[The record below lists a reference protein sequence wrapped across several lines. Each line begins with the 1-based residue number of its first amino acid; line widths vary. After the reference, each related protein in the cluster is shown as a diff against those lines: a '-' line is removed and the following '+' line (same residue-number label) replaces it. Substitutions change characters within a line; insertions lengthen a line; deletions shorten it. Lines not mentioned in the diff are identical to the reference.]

1 MSQDKPIAWGII
13 GPGTIARAFA
23 AALPHSETGRL
34 SAIASRNPGQPGLA
48 EAFPG
53 IRILDGYAAMLADR
67 EIEAIYIATPHPGH
81 AEWAIRAAE
90 AGKHV
95 LCEKPIAVSRYEAE
109 AMFNAAKKA
118 GTFLGEA
125 FMYRLHPQTAKLVEL
140 VHSGIVGEVR
150 LIKASFGFLMAK
162 PDPAHRL
169 LANDTAGGAILD
181 ICGYPV
187 SMARLIAGAA
197 AGKPFLDPTKV
208 VGAAHLGATGADEW
222 ASAVLQ
228 FPNEIVAE
236 VSGSV
241 LVAQDN
247 TVRIFGTT
255 GWIEVKSPWFGSGRQ
270 GGTAEIVIHRPAGDE
285 TITIDE
291 PRWLYTF
298 EIDATARAIRSGTHE
313 FAPPGMTAADTLGN
327 MKVLDEW
334 RAAVGLEYELE
345 KPRPRTTTIAGRALA
360 KPAAPMRRTKLA
372 GLTQEISVIAFGGA
386 LLESYTHAEIL
397 LDAYYEAGGNLLDTG
412 WIYRLGKVDCYFGD
426 WMNARGVRGDMVIIG
441 KGAHS
446 PLTYPDVIGRQLA
459 ESLDRLKSDRIDIY
473 FMHRDNLAVP
483 VGEFVDAMDAE
494 AAAGRIGIYGGSNWT
509 RERMDA
515 AIAYA
520 AKNGRRAP
528 TALSN
533 NFSLAEMVNPVWT
546 GVLASSD
553 DAWKAWLRQHSLP
566 VFAWSS
572 QARGFFTDRA
582 APDKLG
588 DKELVNGW
596 YSEKNF
602 ARRARAI
609 ALGERL
615 GKSPVHV
622 ALAYCLAQ
630 DFPVVPI
637 IGPLAVGELEDSLK
651 ALAIKLSP
659 ADVRWLEEG

>member
-1 MSQDKPIAWGII
+1 
-13 GPGTIARAFA
+13 
-23 AALPHSETGRL
+23 
-34 SAIASRNPGQPGLA
+34 
-48 EAFPG
+48 
-53 IRILDGYAAMLADR
+53 
-67 EIEAIYIATPHPGH
+67 
-81 AEWAIRAAE
+81 
-90 AGKHV
+90 
-95 LCEKPIAVSRYEAE
+95 
-109 AMFNAAKKA
+109 
-118 GTFLGEA
+118 
-125 FMYRLHPQTAKLVEL
+125 
-140 VHSGIVGEVR
+140 
-150 LIKASFGFLMAK
+150 
-162 PDPAHRL
+162 
-169 LANDTAGGAILD
+169 
-181 ICGYPV
+181 
-187 SMARLIAGAA
+187 
-197 AGKPFLDPTKV
+197 
-208 VGAAHLGATGADEW
+208 
-222 ASAVLQ
+222 
-228 FPNEIVAE
+228 
-236 VSGSV
+236 
-241 LVAQDN
+241 
-247 TVRIFGTT
+247 
-255 GWIEVKSPWFGSGRQ
+255 
-270 GGTAEIVIHRPAGDE
+270 
-285 TITIDE
+285 
-291 PRWLYTF
+291 
-298 EIDATARAIRSGTHE
+298 
-313 FAPPGMTAADTLGN
+313 
-327 MKVLDEW
+327 
-334 RAAVGLEYELE
+334 
-345 KPRPRTTTIAGRALA
+345 
-360 KPAAPMRRTKLA
+360 
-372 GLTQEISVIAFGGA
+372 
-386 LLESYTHAEIL
+386 
-397 LDAYYEAGGNLLDTG
+397 
-412 WIYRLGKVDCYFGD
+412 
-426 WMNARGVRGDMVIIG
+426 MNARGVRGDMVIIG

-588 DKELVNGW
+588 EKELVNGW

-615 GKSPVHV
+615 GKSPLHV